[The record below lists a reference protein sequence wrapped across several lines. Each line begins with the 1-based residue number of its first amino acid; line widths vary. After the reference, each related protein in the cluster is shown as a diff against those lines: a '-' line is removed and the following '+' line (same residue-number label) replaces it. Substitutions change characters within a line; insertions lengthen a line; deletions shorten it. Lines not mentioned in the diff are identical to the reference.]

1 MDAFKEAGECIDGL
15 KESFDEMI
23 NNLVIKQATMRLAQ
37 NRLAKLFDAIDKSVT
52 EESFGGISL
61 TRNELDNIKSI
72 GESAIAGL
80 NEDLKALMET
90 LGIQGGSQT
99 AELSALT
106 QSIQGLSEATA
117 EELAALLGSIRFFVA
132 QQTSDVTAIKNLLE
146 ARYALESQEGNTN
159 PMLVELRAQ
168 TNYLEVISDRIDRVF
183 ATSSNSKGA
192 GLRVFIG

>member
-1 MDAFKEAGECIDGL
+1 MWVCGL
-15 KESFDEMI
+15 K
-23 NNLVIKQATMRLAQ
+23 
-37 NRLAKLFDAIDKSVT
+37 
-52 EESFGGISL
+52 
-61 TRNELDNIKSI
+61 
-72 GESAIAGL
+72 
-80 NEDLKALMET
+80 
-90 LGIQGGSQT
+90 
-99 AELSALT
+99 
-106 QSIQGLSEATA
+106 QGLSEATA
-117 EELAALLGSIRFFVA
+117 EELAALLGSIRLFVA

>member
-1 MDAFKEAGECIDGL
+1 MDAFKETGEGIDGL

-23 NNLVIKQATMRLAQ
+23 DNLVIKQATMRLAQ

-117 EELAALLGSIRFFVA
+117 EELAALLNSIRFFVA

-146 ARYALESQEGNTN
+146 ARYALESQEVNTN

>member
-1 MDAFKEAGECIDGL
+1 M
-15 KESFDEMI
+15 FDDI
-23 NNLVIKQATMRLAQ
+23 TDNLVIKQATIRFAE

-52 EESFGGISL
+52 EESFCGISL

-106 QSIQGLSEATA
+106 QSIQGISEKEA
-117 EELAALLGSIRFFVA
+117 EALEALLNSIRFFVA

-146 ARYALESQEGNTN
+146 ARYALESQEVNTN

-192 GLRVFIG
+192 GLREFIGQL